1 MRENHRLAHKIS
13 RTLLALF
20 TTCLF
25 VLLAWGCSP
34 VDTITLQ
41 IPTTPTPLP
50 GPDFVTN
57 IPQKALW
64 KNYVTVSA
72 EAAPG
77 TACLLIYVSPSGTI
91 RETDAVADKAGLC
104 EWRWKIEEAEGK
116 GHGRLIFIIGEV
128 TETHFL
134 EILPEF

>member
-1 MRENHRLAHKIS
+1 MQ
-13 RTLLALF
+13 T
-20 TTCLF
+20 
-25 VLLAWGCSP
+25 P
-34 VDTITLQ
+34 V
-41 IPTTPTPLP
+41 TPTPLP
-50 GPDFVTN
+50 RPDFVTT

-77 TACLLIYVSPSGTI
+77 TSCQLIYVSPSGAI
-91 RETDAVADKAGLC
+91 RETDTIADESGLC
-104 EWRWKIEEAEGK
+104 EWKWKIEETEGK
-116 GHGRLIFIIGEV
+116 GHGRLIFIIDEV